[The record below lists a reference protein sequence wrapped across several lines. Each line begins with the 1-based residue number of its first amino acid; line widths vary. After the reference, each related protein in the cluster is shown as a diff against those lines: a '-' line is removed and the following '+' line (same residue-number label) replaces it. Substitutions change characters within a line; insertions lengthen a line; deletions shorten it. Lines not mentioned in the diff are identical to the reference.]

1 MIDRTRQ
8 TNMVVD
14 HGMTPGHRASTSR
27 ATTRVAP
34 TMARGG
40 GKSSI
45 VGAVPGAR
53 PVNGCFAH
61 LSPRRIAVFRA
72 LYLGD
77 LLLAV
82 PALRSIRSAFPEAE
96 ITLIGLPW
104 AASFARRFSR
114 YIDRFVEFVGY
125 PGIHE
130 VDADPESTQRFLE
143 EQRAYGYDLV
153 IQMHGNGRVSDQF
166 VLALNGQ
173 VTVGYYESVPP
184 AGLTVGMPYPE
195 HEPEVQRNLGLAE
208 LLGCRNLDAKLE
220 FPLFNEDRGEAARLL
235 RRFPRA
241 NRPWIGL
248 HAGAKLPVR
257 RWPVEYF
264 ARVADHFAQRFN
276 AQIIL
281 TGSPVEESTVRALAE
296 RMESYPG
303 SSHTTQPLSVV
314 GQTSLGGLAA
324 LISELDLFISNDT
337 GPAHI
342 ANAVDTPSVTIFGPA
357 DPRRWAALDQ
367 SRHPIVWQPVACS
380 PCEHRECP
388 IDHRCLRWISPE
400 RVIEVGEELLLKG
413 AIACNA

>member
-1 MIDRTRQ
+1 MDVDR
-8 TNMVVD
+8 
-14 HGMTPGHRASTSR
+14 GMTPAAAYEFIFNLQPH
-27 ATTRVAP
+27 
-34 TMARGG
+34 
-40 GKSSI
+40 K
-45 VGAVPGAR
+45 
-53 PVNGCFAH
+53 
-61 LSPRRIAVFRA
+61 IAVFRA

-82 PALRSIRSAFPEAE
+82 PALRSIRTGFPGAE

-125 PGIHE
+125 PGIQE
-130 VDADPESTQRFLE
+130 VDADPEKCYAELE

-153 IQMHGNGRVSDQF
+153 IQMHGSGRVSDEF
-166 VLALNGQ
+166 ALALNGH
-173 VTVGYYESVPP
+173 VTVGYYEDILP

-195 HEPEVQRNLGLAE
+195 DEPEVLRNLGLAR
-208 LLGCRNLDAKLE
+208 LLGCPNLDPELE

-235 RRFPRA
+235 RKLARA

-248 HAGAKLPVR
+248 HAGAKSPAR
-257 RWPVEYF
+257 RWPAEYF
-264 ARVADHFAQRFN
+264 ARVANHFAQRFN

-281 TGSPVEESTVRALAE
+281 TGSPIDESTVRDLAN
-296 RMESYPG
+296 RTG
-303 SSHTTQPLSVV
+303 IQPLNVA

-342 ANAVDTPSVTIFGPA
+342 ADAVDTPSITIFGPV

-367 SRHPIVWQPVACS
+367 FRHPIVRREVSCS
-380 PCEHRECP
+380 PCEYSECP
-388 IDHRCLRWISPE
+388 IDHRCLRWITPDS
-400 RVIEVGEELLLKG
+400 VIEVAEKLLLLL
-413 AIACNA
+413 

>member
-1 MIDRTRQ
+1 LIDRTKQ
-8 TNMVVD
+8 KKMDVD
-14 HGMTPGHRASTSR
+14 HGMTP
-27 ATTRVAP
+27 VA
-34 TMARGG
+34 AYEF
-40 GKSSI
+40 I
-45 VGAVPGAR
+45 C
-53 PVNGCFAH
+53 N
-61 LSPRRIAVFRA
+61 LQPRKIAVFRA

-82 PALRSIRSAFPEAE
+82 PALRSIRTGFPGAE

-125 PGIHE
+125 PGIQE
-130 VDADPESTQRFLE
+130 VDADPEKCDAGLE

-153 IQMHGNGRVSDQF
+153 IQMHGNGRVSDEF
-166 VLALNGQ
+166 ALALNGQ
-173 VTVGYYESVPP
+173 VTVGYYEDILP

-195 HEPEVQRNLGLAE
+195 DEPEVLRNLGLAR
-208 LLGCRNLDAKLE
+208 LLGCRNLDPELE

-235 RRFPRA
+235 RRLTRA

-248 HAGAKLPVR
+248 HAGAKSPAR
-257 RWPVEYF
+257 RWPAEYF

-281 TGSPVEESTVRALAE
+281 TGSPIDESIVQILVE
-296 RMESYPG
+296 RMG
-303 SSHTTQPLSVV
+303 IQPLNVA

-342 ANAVDTPSVTIFGPA
+342 ANAVDTPSITIFGPV
-357 DPRRWAALDQ
+357 DPGGWAALDQ
-367 SRHPIVWQPVACS
+367 SRHPIVRRGVSCS
-380 PCEHRECP
+380 PCEYSECP
-388 IDHRCLRWISPE
+388 IDHRCLRWITPDS
-400 RVIEVGEELLLKG
+400 VIEVAEKLLLLL
-413 AIACNA
+413 